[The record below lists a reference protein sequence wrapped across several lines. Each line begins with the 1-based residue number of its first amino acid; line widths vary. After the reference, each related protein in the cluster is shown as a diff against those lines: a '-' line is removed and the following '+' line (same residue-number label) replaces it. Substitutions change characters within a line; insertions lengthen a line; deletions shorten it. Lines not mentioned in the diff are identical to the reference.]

1 MRNVLLRIASS
12 DLQLKDIV
20 PSLCEHFF
28 CFGNVGTGFAACES
42 PGDGQPIVKA
52 PSQQFRRGEPIPL
65 SERIDQSRLD
75 RTFREVVSLRGLVDR
90 SHRRAD
96 PVWVALQQDR
106 CDVGVYRD
114 LHALG
119 ALRPVG

>member
-1 MRNVLLRIASS
+1 M
-12 DLQLKDIV
+12 
-20 PSLCEHFF
+20 PSLCEHLLRFV
-28 CFGNVGTGFAACES
+28 NVGTGVAACES

-52 PSQQFRRGEPIPL
+52 PSQQFGRGEPIPL
-65 SERIDQSRLD
+65 SERIDQRCLD
-75 RTFREVVSLRGLVDR
+75 CTFREVVSLRGLVDR

-106 CDVGVYRD
+106 GDVGVYRD
-114 LHALG
+114 LHALR